1 MSERCI
7 YQLIEEQAARTPDRI
22 AVVSG
27 DESLTYREL
36 NSLANRLAAVLRSNG
51 VEAQELVGICADR
64 SVWMMVGLLG
74 IWKAGGAYV
83 PLDPSYPA
91 ERLAHI
97 MSMADVR
104 VLVTQHALQDAL
116 PEHGA
121 KNVWLDELQGT
132 LQAGS
137 SEDFDQNAGCS
148 ASADSL
154 AYVIFTSGS
163 TGKPKGVA
171 VEHRSVN
178 NLLQVF
184 TDVMKMGQDDVQLSL
199 ASFAFDMSVLELYLP
214 LTLGARLI
222 LGERGL
228 AGDGAGLRTVLEEQG
243 VTMLQATPVTWHLL
257 LDAGWKGRPE
267 LRVVTGGEA
276 LPAPLAQRL
285 LETDAQIWN
294 AYGPTECTVW
304 ATLQRVEAAERAHV
318 IGKPLPGTDVY
329 VLGEDLRPVAPGESG
344 ELFIGGV
351 QVARE
356 YHNAPDLTAERFLPD
371 GFSKD
376 VGARMYRTGDVVE
389 LLPDGAL
396 AFVGRADDQV
406 KIRGYR
412 VELGE
417 IERVLEASPL
427 VRQAAAVLREDVPGE
442 QRLVAYVVPEKGAVC
457 AANDLRAVA
466 AERLPEYMVPSRYV
480 LLEAMPLTPNGKVDR
495 KGLPQPEKWRPEL
508 SAGYVAPTTAVELG
522 VAEVWE
528 DVLGF
533 APVGMQDRFVELGV
547 HSLQATQAAARIR
560 ERLSATLTVRDLLE
574 TETVADVARLVAE
587 RSGLEQE
594 LALVPVPKGEC
605 GTAGVSFAQQ
615 RLWFLDRLQPDSAVY
630 NIPVAIELRGRLDV
644 GALGAALT
652 EIVRRHESLRTVFAE
667 VDGEPLQVILDAM
680 AVELQAE
687 SVTREQA
694 ALVAEQE
701 AAAAFDLARGPLF
714 RARLLCV
721 AEEEQVL
728 LLTMHHIISDGWS
741 QGIVYEELAA
751 WYRYFTGA
759 TAERPQEL
767 AVQYAD
773 YAAWQRSWMS
783 GDRLDGQLAY
793 WKDKLGGTL
802 PVAQLPTDR
811 PRPTVQTQR
820 GKLKMFTLE
829 QELLVAL
836 QELSRREGATL
847 YMTLLAAFQTLLHR
861 YSGETDIIVGSPVA
875 GRNHP
880 AVEKLIGFF
889 VNTLVLRSD
898 LQGNPRFTDLLSRV
912 RVTALEALA
921 HGDVP
926 FERLVEELQP
936 ERSPGISP
944 LCQVVFALQNVPMA
958 EMELPGLTAAV
969 TELDSGTAKFDLTV
983 MMTEEQDGLLA
994 QVEYSTDL
1002 FDDVTIERLMAHF
1015 RILLQGIVQEPEQEI
1030 GALPMLTAE
1039 EREQVLF
1046 GWNSTQVEFDEE
1058 LLLHQLFEA
1067 QAERSPDAVAAVY
1080 GAEQITYRELEE
1092 QANRLA
1098 HKLIELGTGP
1108 DVAVGVCLE
1117 RSLEMVVALVGILK
1131 AGGAYVPLDTDAPTA
1146 RIGQIL
1152 SDAKAPV
1159 CLIQSHLRE
1168 KMPQDGAV
1176 YLELDREDALE
1187 GCPTY
1192 APVTAVTSDHLVSIY
1207 YTSGSTGKP
1216 KGVCSTHKGWVN
1228 RMIWMQ
1234 QHYQLAAGETV
1245 LQKTTLTFDDAAC
1258 EFYWPLMVGGR
1269 IALLE
1274 PGMHKDPRAILEAAI
1289 EYQAAFITFV
1299 PSMLALFVDAVTE
1312 ADRAK
1317 LKALRHVGSS
1327 GEALRSDL
1335 VRSFQEKVGCQL
1347 HNTWGATEVSIDST
1361 VHTCTEEDARE
1372 TEIVSVGRPLDNN
1385 RCYVLD
1391 AQLQPVPVG
1400 VPGDL
1405 YLAGVGLARG
1415 YLNDPEK
1422 TAAAFVPDPFVPG
1435 ERMYKTGDRGYFR
1448 RDGRIMFLGRMDDQ
1462 IKVRG
1467 QRVEVGE
1474 IEAVLATHPGLEQ
1487 AAVKAFKGSDGYRL
1501 AAYCVPRAG
1510 AEADVTPEALRA
1522 FMGER
1527 LPEYMVPWRFVKMD
1541 GALPTTVSGKIDR
1554 KALPDPG
1561 EERPDLHVGFAAP
1574 ETEGQAA
1581 IAEIWQELLKVK
1593 EVGIYDNF
1601 FDLGGH
1607 SLTATRILSR
1617 VNRRLEVHLPLKV
1630 LFEAPTVAGLA
1641 EQVQK
1646 LQSSGEKG
1654 TPAAIQRLGGQGEYE
1669 LSHAQKRFWFQYL
1682 IEPLNACG
1690 GVSAKRIDGPL
1701 DHERFLDA
1709 YAALCARHNIMR
1721 ATFAE
1726 REGVPVQVVQERLV
1740 EPIGYVDF
1748 TSFEEAER
1756 WKQLAEVIRREQR
1769 TPFDLRVETAF
1780 RAGLYKMEEN
1790 DYLLVITLHPIA
1802 YDSWSEAV
1810 FMQDLSMLYQGETLA
1825 PAVQY
1830 TDYAVWQNRL
1840 LANGELEEQRAYWA
1854 ERLRVDV
1861 GSPGLPHDFEV
1872 ANPPDVVEAD
1882 FLRNWKVDKELTGRL
1897 RELAAAQGTT
1907 MYVLLLAGYKIWLS
1921 MVARQELVT
1930 VCAPLSGRSHPDLE
1944 GVLGVLVN
1952 PVAMRTD
1959 LSGNPSG
1966 LQAIERVKESAVGA
1980 YAHQD
1985 YPFDLVLQDLR
1996 SKGMAS
2002 GALYHVVFVGQNAH
2016 VDEMVLEEGVTLTNR
2031 SLPELF
2037 GPWGLDVRD
2046 YVHNRFAG
2054 DPSVQ
2059 LDLHVDVFEGEED
2072 VLVMT
2077 RFNPL
2082 RFAGETVEGFLGQYV
2097 KVLEQLVEDPQ
2108 VRLSQLQVVEEEEFE
2123 LDELF

>member
-7 YQLIEEQAARTPDRI
+7 YQLFEEQAVRTPDRV

-27 DESLTYREL
+27 GESLTYREL
-36 NSLANRLAAVLRSNG
+36 NRLANRLAADLRSNG
-51 VEAQELVGICADR
+51 VASEQLVGICTDR

-97 MSMADVR
+97 MSMADVQ
-104 VLVTQHALQDAL
+104 VLVTQQALQDVL
-116 PEHGA
+116 PAHQAER
-121 KNVWLDELQGT
+121 VWLDDLREELPTGI
-132 LQAGS
+132 
-137 SEDFDQNAGCS
+137 SENWDENAGGS
-148 ASADSL
+148 AHADAL

-171 VEHRSVN
+171 VEHRSVYY
-178 NLLQVF
+178 LLEVF
-184 TDVMKMGQDDVQLSL
+184 ADVMKLGADDVQLSL

-228 AGDGAGLRTVLEEQG
+228 AGDGAGLRRLLEEQQ

-257 LDAGWKGRPE
+257 LDAGWGGTPE
-267 LRVVTGGEA
+267 MRVVTGGEA

-285 LETDAQIWN
+285 LATDAQIWN

-318 IGKPLPGTDVY
+318 IGKALPGTAVY
-329 VLGEDLRPVAPGESG
+329 VLDHELQPVSPGESG
-344 ELFIGGV
+344 ELFIGGG
-351 QVARE
+351 QVARG
-356 YHNAPDLTAERFLPD
+356 YHGAPDLTVERFLPD
-371 GFSKD
+371 RFSAEE
-376 VGARMYRTGDVVE
+376 GARMYRTGDLVE
-389 LLPDGAL
+389 LLPDGSL

-417 IERVLEASPL
+417 IERVLETSPL
-427 VRQAAAVLREDVPGE
+427 VRQAAAVLREEVPGE
-442 QRLVAYVVPEKGAVC
+442 QRLVAYVVPERGTVC
-457 AANDLRAVA
+457 AAADLRAVA

-480 LLEAMPLTPNGKVDR
+480 LLDALPLTPNGKVDR
-495 KGLPQPEKWRPEL
+495 KGLPAPEQGRPEL
-508 SAGYVAPTTAVELG
+508 SAGYVAPTTPLELAV
-522 VAEVWE
+522 VQVWE
-528 DVLGF
+528 EVLGF
-533 APVGMQDRFVELGV
+533 APVGMQDRFGELGV

-560 ERLSATLTVRDLLE
+560 ERLGAELTVRDLFAA
-574 TETVADVARLVAE
+574 ETVEDVARLAAE
-587 RSGLEQE
+587 RSGREVVHPLQ
-594 LALVPVPKGEC
+594 PMPKGEC

-615 RLWFLDRLQPDSAVY
+615 RLWFLDRLQPNSAAY
-630 NIPVAIELRGRLDV
+630 NIPVAIELLGRLEV
-644 GALGAALT
+644 QALQAGLT
-652 EIVRRHESLRTVFAE
+652 EIVRRHETLRTVFAE
-667 VDGEPLQVILDAM
+667 VDGEPLQVIVDPMPVVLQVEQLD
-680 AVELQAE
+680 
-687 SVTREQA
+687 REQA
-694 ALVAEQE
+694 DLETERE
-701 AAAAFDLARGPLF
+701 AGMPFDLAAGPLF
-714 RARLLCV
+714 RARLLRV
-721 AEEEQVL
+721 TDEEHVL

-741 QGIVYEELAA
+741 QGILYAELAA
-751 WYRYFTGA
+751 WYRFFTGA
-759 TAERPQEL
+759 TAERPAEL
-767 AVQYAD
+767 GVQYAD
-773 YAAWQRSWMS
+773 YAAWQRVRMA
-783 GDRLDGQLAY
+783 GERLDGQVAY
-793 WKDKLGGTL
+793 WKEKLGGTL
-802 PVAQLPTDR
+802 PLSQLPTDR
-811 PRPTVQTQR
+811 PRPAQPSQR
-820 GKLKMFTLE
+820 GKLKTFRLE
-829 QELLVAL
+829 QELLERL
-836 QELSRREGATL
+836 QALSRREGVTL

-880 AVEKLIGFF
+880 AVERLVGFF
-889 VNTLVLRSD
+889 VNTLVLRTD
-898 LQGNPRFTDLLSRV
+898 LQGNPPFTELLQRV

-958 EMELPGLTAAV
+958 ELELPGLNATV

-983 MMTEEQDGLLA
+983 MMTEQPDGLLA
-994 QVEYSTDL
+994 QVEYSTEL
-1002 FDDVTIERLMAHF
+1002 FEEATIDRLMAHF
-1015 RILLQGIVQEPEQEI
+1015 RVLLHGIAQEPERAI
-1030 GALPMLTAE
+1030 GALPLLTDK

-1046 GWNSTQVEFDEE
+1046 GWNKTQVEFDEE

-1067 QAERSPDAVAAVY
+1067 QANRTPDAVAAVY
-1080 GAEQITYRELEE
+1080 GEQQLTYRELEE

-1098 HKLIELGTGP
+1098 HRLIELGTGP

-1117 RSLEMVVALVGILK
+1117 RSLELVVALIGILK

-1146 RIGQIL
+1146 RIEQIL
-1152 SDAKAPV
+1152 TDAKAPV
-1159 CLIQSHLRE
+1159 CLIQSRLRE
-1168 KMPQDGAV
+1168 KMPAAGVV
-1176 YLELDREDALE
+1176 YLELDLAETLH
-1187 GCPTY
+1187 GCPDHP
-1192 APVTAVTSDHLVSIY
+1192 PVSAVTSEHLVSIY

-1228 RMIWMQ
+1228 RMLWMQ
-1234 QHYQLAAGETV
+1234 RHYRLQAGETV

-1258 EFYWPLMVGGR
+1258 EFYWPLLAGGR

-1274 PGMHKDPRAILEAAI
+1274 PGLHKDPRAILDAAI
-1289 EYQAAFITFV
+1289 EYQAAFLTFV

-1312 ADRAK
+1312 ADRVQ

-1335 VRSFQEKVGCQL
+1335 VRAFQEKLGCLL

-1391 AQLQPVPVG
+1391 GQLQPVPVG

-1405 YLAGVGLARG
+1405 YLAGIGLARG

-1422 TAAAFVPDPFVPG
+1422 TAAAFVADPFVPG

-1448 RDGRIMFLGRMDDQ
+1448 RDGRIMFLGRLDDQ

-1474 IEAVLATHPGLEQ
+1474 IEAVLAAHPGLEQ
-1487 AAVKAFKGSDGYRL
+1487 SSVKAFKGSDGYRL

-1510 AEADVTPEALRA
+1510 QEDDVTPEALRA

-1527 LPEYMVPWRFVKMD
+1527 LPEYMVPWRFVKME

-1574 ETEGQAA
+1574 ETELQRA
-1581 IAEIWQELLKVK
+1581 IAELWQELLKVK

-1617 VNRRLEVHLPLKV
+1617 INRKLEVHVPLKV

-1641 EQVQK
+1641 EYVQN
-1646 LQSSGEKG
+1646 LHGRGEQR
-1654 TPAAIQRLGGQGEYE
+1654 TPVAIERLGGQGEHE

-1682 IEPLNACG
+1682 MEPLNACG

-1701 DHERFLDA
+1701 DAQRFLRA
-1709 YAALCARHNIMR
+1709 YAALCERHSIMR

-1726 REGVPVQVVQERLV
+1726 RDGLPVQVLQQTLEQ
-1740 EPIGYVDF
+1740 PIVYTD
-1748 TSFEEAER
+1748 TMELPEEER
-1756 WKQLAEVIRREQR
+1756 WKALAEAVRREQE
-1769 TPFDLRVETAF
+1769 TPFHLREETAF
-1780 RAGLYKMEEN
+1780 RAGLYKMAEQEH
-1790 DYLLVITLHPIA
+1790 LLVITLHPIA

-1810 FMQDLSMLYQGETLA
+1810 FMQDLSTLYQEKPMA

-1830 TDYAVWQNRL
+1830 TDYAAWQNRL
-1840 LANGELEEQRAYWA
+1840 LGNRELEEQRAYWA
-1854 ERLRVDV
+1854 KRLQEDV
-1861 GSPGLPHDFEV
+1861 GAPALPYDF
-1872 ANPPDVVEAD
+1872 AAPPAAPETE
-1882 FLRNWKVDKELTGRL
+1882 FLRNWKLDAELTGKL

-1921 MVARQELVT
+1921 LVSRQEQVT

-1959 LSGNPSG
+1959 FSGNPSG
-1966 LQAIERVKESAVGA
+1966 LQAIERVKETAVGA

-1996 SKGMAS
+1996 ANGLAAQ
-2002 GALYHVVFVGQNAH
+2002 ALYKVVFVGQNAH
-2016 VDEMVLEEGVTLTNR
+2016 LDEMVLEAGVTLTNR
-2031 SLPELF
+2031 SMPELF
-2037 GPWGLDVRD
+2037 APWGLDVRD

-2059 LDLHVDVFEGEED
+2059 LDLHVDVFEGEAD

-2082 RFAGETVEGFLGQYV
+2082 RFAGETIEGFLAQYTR
-2097 KVLEQLVEDPQ
+2097 VLEQLAEDPSM
-2108 VRLSQLQVVEEEEFE
+2108 RLSQFVVEEAAFV
-2123 LDELF
+2123 LDDLF